1 MDLIVEGFDYSDKFS
16 KELGKLDPNIRQAA
30 KEALKLLMENPKSA
44 TLRCKPRPGFGQPL
58 IWKIDVYSN
67 KSYQITFEMIGRVA
81 HLKRVAKHDSI
92 DRDPR
97 G

>member
-1 MDLIVEGFDYSDKFS
+1 VDLVVEGFDFSSKFV
-16 KELGKLDPNIRQAA
+16 KELGRLDRGIQQAA
-30 KEALKLLMENPKSA
+30 KEALALLQINPKA
-44 TLRCKPRPGFGQPL
+44 TTLRCKPRTNFGRPL

-67 KSYQITFEMIGRVA
+67 KSYQISFEMVGRVA
-81 HLKRVAKHDSI
+81 HLKRIATHAEI